1 MDKLKIFNNLLIK
14 EHDGDNFVY
23 ELQILLNKPVDD
35 NIKTIDLNTVL
46 EVCKYNKFN
55 IRMENTIKKLFLS
68 SFEEVVY
75 YINSI
80 GYDLSMV
87 FRDFIKD
94 ISNKG
99 ITTTFET
106 KPEPGILKTSLDPIM
121 KSFVYLGRFVD

>member
-55 IRMENTIKKLFLS
+55 IRMENPIKKLFLS

-99 ITTTFET
+99 ITTTFEI